1 MLRSKGIVAGI
12 EGREAFEALPFGDR
26 RPIKTVAYDDQT
38 FASEVDG
45 MQRQAVQ
52 GVIRFERMD
61 AAAVVSEE
69 SQQSFVG
76 ELRDE
81 SVCECH

>member
-12 EGREAFEALPFGDR
+12 DGREAFEALSFGDR